1 MGHDEVVICTQRGIF
16 YATEQT
22 TKARQNIG
30 KASAEYAVCG

>member
-1 MGHDEVVICTQRGIF
+1 MGHDEIYIIDPRGIF